1 MNRIDL
7 NCDLGESFGA
17 YRMGRDDEVIEY
29 ISSANVGCGFHAGD
43 PCEMDRIVKLAKQ
56 KNVSVGAH
64 PGFPDLM
71 GFGRR
76 DMKITPAE
84 AKAYLKYQIGALN
97 AFCVSNGT
105 KLAHVKPHGALYN
118 MAAKD
123 MNLALALAEAVYE
136 VDPQLI
142 FLGLSG
148 SKMLEAAKQV
158 GLPYASEVF
167 ADRAYNADGS
177 LVARGTPGAVIHD
190 VDECVRR
197 IVGMVK
203 NNVVTAITGEE
214 IQLKPQS
221 ICVHGDNAEAVDF
234 VRNIR
239 ENLTKEGIEIV
250 DLAACVNA
258 K

>member
-1 MNRIDL
+1 MSRIDL

-17 YRMGRDDEVIEY
+17 YTIGRDEEVIAY

-43 PCEMDRIVKLAKQ
+43 PCVMDHTVRLAKE
-56 KNVSVGAH
+56 KGVSIGAH

-76 DMKITPAE
+76 NMNITPAE
-84 AKAYLKYQIGALN
+84 AKAYMKYQIGALN
-97 AFCVSNGT
+97 AFCVSSGVP
-105 KLAHVKPHGALYN
+105 LAHVKPHGALYN

-123 MNLALALAEAVYE
+123 MKLAMALAEAVYE
-136 VDPQLI
+136 VDPKLI

-148 SKMLEAAKQV
+148 SKMLEAAQQV
-158 GLPYASEVF
+158 GLTCASEVF

-197 IVGMVK
+197 IISMAK
-203 NNVVTAITGEE
+203 DNVVTAITGEQ
-214 IQLKPQS
+214 ISLKPQS
-221 ICVHGDNAEAVDF
+221 ICVHGDNAEAVEF
-234 VRNIR
+234 VKHIR
-239 ENLTKEGIEIV
+239 ESLTKEGIEIA
-250 DLAACVNA
+250 DLRACTE
-258 K
+258 

>member
-17 YRMGRDDEVIEY
+17 YKMGRDDEVIEY

-43 PCEMDRIVKLAKQ
+43 PCEMERIVKLAKQ
-56 KNVSVGAH
+56 KGVSVGAH

-76 DMKITPAE
+76 EMKVTPAE
-84 AKAYLKYQIGALN
+84 AKAYMKYQIGALQ
-97 AFCVSNGT
+97 AFCVSNEV

-123 MNLALALAEAVYE
+123 MALAMALAEAVWE
-136 VDPQLI
+136 VDKNLI

-148 SKMLEAAKQV
+148 SKMLDAARQV
-158 GLPYASEVF
+158 GLTCASEVF

-203 NNVVTAITGEE
+203 DNVVTAITGEQ
-214 IQLKPQS
+214 ISLKPQS
-221 ICVHGDNAEAVDF
+221 ICVHGDTAEAVEF
-234 VRNIR
+234 VKNIR
-239 ENLTKEGIEIV
+239 DSLTKEGIEIA
-250 DLAACVNA
+250 DLAACTG